1 MLRASRSMVVG
12 LSSLLSAKE
21 ASELVMLV
29 GEVEVGKGRVWYC
42 MVLVGVV
49 GAGTGV
55 PHPDLSTGWSWDTT
69 WVSGCPNTVLF
80 APDPGAPSTATNQG
94 KRLQ

>member
-1 MLRASRSMVVG
+1 MG

-29 GEVEVGKGRVWYC
+29 GDVEVGKGRVWYC
-42 MVLVGVV
+42 SVLVGVL
-49 GAGTGV
+49 GTGV

-69 WVSGCPNTVLF
+69 WVSG
-80 APDPGAPSTATNQG
+80 
-94 KRLQ
+94 